1 MGVMGMHAGRPS
13 GPMTRL
19 TNNPLR
25 VPTNDD
31 GAVVVDSDEDPA
43 SHAVGH
49 ADDGLVEVV
58 LPQPTFELDVQGL
71 ARSEEGSKV
80 HLRSIHSYGA
90 MNHRS
95 RMLAIT
101 LSIFGARNAPVAPL
115 APPFTP
121 PGAAAPRAGS
131 G

>member
-1 MGVMGMHAGRPS
+1 MGMHAGRPS

-31 GAVVVDSDEDPA
+31 GTVVVDSDEDPA

-58 LPQPTFELDVQGL
+58 LPQPTLELDVQGL
-71 ARSEEGSKV
+71 ARGEERSKI
-80 HLRSIHSYGA
+80 HAISIHSYGA
-90 MNHRS
+90 MNHRAL
-95 RMLAIT
+95 MLAIT
-101 LSIFGARNAPVAPL
+101 LSIFGARNAP
-115 APPFTP
+115 
-121 PGAAAPRAGS
+121 
-131 G
+131 